1 MSLENVFERL
11 YSLEGKRALVT
22 GASSGIGRAIAT
34 CYAEAGATVGV
45 HGTNEEKIADTVQSI
60 EKVGGSAIPL
70 KQPLTGKA
78 DSEALIAQ
86 AVEKLGGIDILVN
99 NAGTNRREPAI
110 EVSEESFEAIMS
122 VNLDCVFW
130 LCQAAYPHLK
140 KSGSGKV
147 LNTGSLT
154 TLTGIGGIPVY
165 GMTKAAVGQLTQTLA
180 LEWAKDNICVNC
192 LAPGF
197 IRTPLTEAGLFS
209 DPKKVAFLDD
219 RIPMK
224 RGGTPEELTAMALSL
239 VGPGSSY
246 TTGQTFAVDGGF
258 LAGGSWLDRE

>member
-1 MSLENVFERL
+1 
-11 YSLEGKRALVT
+11 
-22 GASSGIGRAIAT
+22 
-34 CYAEAGATVGV
+34 
-45 HGTNEEKIADTVQSI
+45 
-60 EKVGGSAIPL
+60 
-70 KQPLTGKA
+70 
-78 DSEALIAQ
+78 
-86 AVEKLGGIDILVN
+86 
-99 NAGTNRREPAI
+99 
-110 EVSEESFEAIMS
+110 MS

-130 LCQAAYPHLK
+130 LCQASYPHLK
-140 KSGSGKV
+140 KSGCGKI

-154 TLTGIGGIPVY
+154 TLTGVGGISVY

-180 LEWAKDNICVNC
+180 LEWAKDSICVNC

-197 IRTPLTEAGLFS
+197 IRTPLTEAGLFN

-224 RGGTPEELTAMALSL
+224 RGGAPEELTGMALFL
-239 VGPGSSY
+239 VAPGSSY